1 MEKFIDLISKHGA
14 NFLKT
19 GAFMV
24 ISAITS
30 ASLKEST
37 SQSLQ
42 EISKD
47 IRKARNDFREKRNIA
62 S

>member
-1 MEKFIDLISKHGA
+1 MENFLNLVSKHGG
-14 NFLKT
+14 NFLRT

-47 IRKARNDFREKRNIA
+47 FRKARNNLREKRNIA